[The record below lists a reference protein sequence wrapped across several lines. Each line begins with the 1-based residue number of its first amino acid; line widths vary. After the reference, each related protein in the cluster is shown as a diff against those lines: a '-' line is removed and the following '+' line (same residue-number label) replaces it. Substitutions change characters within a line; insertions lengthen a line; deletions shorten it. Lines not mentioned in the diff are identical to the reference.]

1 MELEEIRI
9 KMINTIDE
17 IIFII
22 EEHIKKPNP
31 YDDFIKAK
39 NILINKNYT
48 QFDKIKSRLY
58 SGFRMLT
65 ESGIHDKKIDDN
77 SNLLSEYLN
86 KIIEIIQNIK

>member
-39 NILINKNYT
+39 NILINKN
-48 QFDKIKSRLY
+48 
-58 SGFRMLT
+58 
-65 ESGIHDKKIDDN
+65 
-77 SNLLSEYLN
+77 
-86 KIIEIIQNIK
+86 